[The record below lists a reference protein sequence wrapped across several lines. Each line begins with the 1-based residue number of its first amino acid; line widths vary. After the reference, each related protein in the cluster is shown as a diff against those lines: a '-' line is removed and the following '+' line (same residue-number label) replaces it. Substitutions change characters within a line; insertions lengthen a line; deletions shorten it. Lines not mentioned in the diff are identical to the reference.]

1 MFAFFLVKISLYFF
15 LIWAGIYLNFLN
27 IEPYKLLLKIGS
39 AIYYYVLFI
48 YDPPD
53 GLYNEIKLGFFQKHV
68 IEAEIITGKH
78 TGVCVF
84 ISHYFITNLPF
95 TFKCHQFSVQPYLLI
110 SLKGRY

>member
-1 MFAFFLVKISLYFF
+1 MDA
-15 LIWAGIYLNFLN
+15 YLNFLN

-39 AIYYYVLFI
+39 AIYCYVISI

-68 IEAEIITGKH
+68 IEAAGKH
-78 TGVCVF
+78 TGICVF

-95 TFKCHQFSVQPYLLI
+95 TFKCHQFSVQLYLLI